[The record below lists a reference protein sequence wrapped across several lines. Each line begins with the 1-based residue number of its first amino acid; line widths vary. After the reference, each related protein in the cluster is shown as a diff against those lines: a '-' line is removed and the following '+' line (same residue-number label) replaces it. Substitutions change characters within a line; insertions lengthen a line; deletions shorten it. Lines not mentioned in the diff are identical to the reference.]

1 MKAHNFL
8 YDNARIR
15 STAFIIVLARNVT
28 PRDGLQRLLISF
40 STASISSLHGMIFN
54 IDQRLQLPER

>member
-1 MKAHNFL
+1 MKVHNFL
-8 YDNARIR
+8 YDNARIG
-15 STAFIIVLARNVT
+15 SVAFIIVLARSVT

-40 STASISSLHGMIFN
+40 STTSIGSLHGMISN